1 MKALH
6 KDSFLQIK
14 HTFKRF
20 CSILLMALLGV
31 GFFAGIKATSPDM
44 KQTLDTYF
52 DDNNIYDID
61 IMSTLGFNQNDI
73 ETIKSVD
80 EIDNVLF
87 TYSTDIEVE
96 LKEKTVIAK
105 AYAYMNQ
112 PINQF
117 NLIDGKMPTEEK
129 QCVIERNF
137 AQREGIQV
145 GDYITV
151 KLEENSILKDN
162 SFEIVGTIES
172 PLYISTER
180 GSTKLGDGMIDC
192 YLYIAEQSFDSDV
205 YTQCYIT
212 VDGAK
217 ELNTFSNEYQDL
229 IEGKIN
235 LFENVADKREEER
248 YQEIMDEANREIAE
262 NEQKL
267 NEAKQEANEKISEA
281 QKEIEEGESQIRS
294 AEQTVYQNEKKAENE
309 FKLAEEKILEA
320 QNKLDE
326 QANLWNSSKQTI
338 LIQISEGEEGINQ
351 LKEAIAKIGETIN
364 SIEEKYEGITDE
376 NLLEQKKQQIDEA
389 NKQKQKLEEEQARV
403 QTQIEEAKKTITQ
416 TEEQI
421 ANGKNE
427 IEKNKQE
434 LQQTKNSTYNQIA
447 QAKSTIASNK
457 NKIEE
462 AKETLNEE
470 KEKANKEIKDAE
482 TKLAD
487 AKKELEKIEK
497 PTWYVLDRTANTG
510 YSSYEQDTERI
521 SNIGKVFPI
530 VFFIVATLI
539 SLTSMTR
546 MVEEQRV
553 QIGTLKALGYSKIQ
567 IAGKYILYSSVA
579 TILGAIVGMSIGFVL
594 LPKTIFSMYE
604 MLYTM
609 PDIQTEFNWLYAI
622 TGLVIASFCIVGA
635 TIYACHR
642 ELKNVPATLMRPK
655 APKPGKRVFLEKIP
669 LIWKHLNFTKKVTAR
684 NIFRYKN
691 RFLMT
696 TIGICGCTAMILAGF
711 GLRNSISSIIPLQY
725 EEIYQYQMMISLK
738 DILEEEKILK
748 KEEIASMD
756 KVKDILA
763 ATMES
768 GQIEKNEEKDIQI
781 LISQDSQKL
790 QEFIKLRN
798 IKTHENFTLDE
809 ENVIITEKI
818 ARLLNIKVGDI
829 IKLTNNEGKKAEVKV
844 GAITENYIYHY
855 IYMSNN
861 LYESLYSTRPEENI
875 LLIKTDNI
883 SSQEEE
889 TLTKKILEDDEKIA
903 GISKNSDA
911 MSIMDDTMKSLDSV
925 VWILIISA
933 GLLALVV
940 LYNLSNV
947 NISER
952 TRELATIKVLGFYDK
967 EVYDYVTK
975 ETIILTI
982 IGIFVGLLGGYFLNL
997 FILETCETDMI
1008 MFNKIVA
1015 PTSYIYAGVITGV
1028 FAFII
1033 NIMTYFQLKKIDM
1046 IESLKS
1052 VE

>member
-326 QANLWNSSKQTI
+326 QANLWNSSKQTK

-781 LISQDSQKL
+781 LISQDSPKL

-855 IYMSNN
+855 VYMSNN

-889 TLTKKILEDDEKIA
+889 TLAKKILEDDEKIA